1 MNLDQFLSDFLLLFL
16 ADDTFE
22 MQASAL
28 KVDGHVV
35 LHDRPCKITNVTTS
49 VEGKHGNAKVGLDNF

>member
-1 MNLDQFLSDFLLLFL
+1 MFLLFL
-16 ADDTFE
+16 VADTFE